1 MAFGVTQLVRQE
13 VQQAMTSI
21 VERLKALE
29 DEHHIRALADSFA
42 DICLSGNAQQFEALW
57 IEFYESLPIVKINN
71 FSNKHTI

>member
-1 MAFGVTQLVRQE
+1 
-13 VQQAMTSI
+13 MTSI

-57 IEFYESLPIVKINN
+57 IEFYE
-71 FSNKHTI
+71 